1 MTMKSLNGMRVCHV
15 TSNHPADDDRIFFK
29 EARSLARAGADVTLL
44 CSDVTRAPVDTFG
57 IKYVT
62 YQGGGS
68 IRRRLITIGELEK
81 ALMCGEFDVIHC
93 HEPDALVA
101 ALRVKAAR
109 SVKVIFDSH
118 EMWGSTLAQRFPSWM
133 WGGVEGAFCAVERR
147 WLAKCDWGIGATWKI
162 TDYLAESLGN
172 DRVTTILNVPDTSLF
187 APPVCKTWDGEITFC
202 HDGHLNFDRGLV
214 TMVEAF
220 RLVAMNH
227 KVRFKIVGDVFG
239 REREWL
245 DLMVERYGLQGKIVR
260 TGWLPYKEVGA
271 ALAPCHIGLIALTRK
286 PNNEYSLPNKLF
298 NYLLYGMPFIGP
310 EFCFDQRALV
320 KKNKCGRLVDSS
332 NVEAF
337 AEAMAW
343 FLENRSAAE
352 EMSEAARQASVNK
365 YTWGHMEV
373 GLRDVYSGLC

>member
-1 MTMKSLNGMRVCHV
+1 MPSLTGMRVCHV
-15 TSNHPADDDRIFFK
+15 TSNHPAEDDRIFFK

-57 IKYVT
+57 IKYAT
-62 YQGGGS
+62 YPGGGS

-81 ALMCGEFDVIHC
+81 ALMSSEFDVIHC

-118 EMWGSTLAQRFPSWM
+118 EMWGATLAQRFPSWM
-133 WGGVEGAFCAVERR
+133 WGGVEGAFRAVERR
-147 WLAKCDWGIGATWKI
+147 WLAKCDWGLGATWRI
-162 TDYLAESLGN
+162 SDYLAESLGR
-172 DRVTTILNVPDTSLF
+172 DKVATILNVPDTKLF
-187 APPVCKTWDGEITFC
+187 ALPVRKTWDGEITFC

-220 RLVAMNH
+220 RLVSTRHN
-227 KVRFKIVGDVFG
+227 VRFKIVGDVYA

-245 DLMVERYGLQGKIVR
+245 DQVIEKYGLQGKIVR

-271 ALAPCHIGLIALTRK
+271 ALAPCHIGLIALTRR

-320 KKNKCGRLVDSS
+320 ERNMCGRLVDPS
-332 NVEAF
+332 NVGAF
-337 AEAMAW
+337 AEAMSW
-343 FLENRSAAE
+343 FVENRKTAQEMGDMAGSASANE
-352 EMSEAARQASVNK
+352 
-365 YTWGHMEV
+365 YTWEHMEAR
-373 GLRDVYSGLC
+373 LLDVYARMQ